1 MDPGDAVAFA
11 LERHARFAGLRR
23 VVVTGTGCD
32 SGFQLAQGTGSLG
45 VFSNEHAEIFSPAR
59 GGGAGR
65 ERDERLTRERGHLEG
80 AAEAD
85 KLARASF
92 KPNNTVTRRLASE
105 VGGSSAMGTV
115 SA

>member
-11 LERHARFAGLRR
+11 LERHTRFAGLRQ
-23 VVVTGTGCD
+23 VVVGEIGCN
-32 SGFQLAQGTGSLG
+32 SGFHLAQGTSSLG

-59 GGGAGR
+59 GDGSGR
-65 ERDERLTRERGHLEG
+65 ERNERLTGERGHLGGE
-80 AAEAD
+80 AEAD
-85 KLARASF
+85 RLARASF
-92 KPNNTVTRRLASE
+92 KRSKTVTRRLASE